1 MPRSTQNPR
10 KSPLAT
16 IADSDGNR
24 RADLVRVSARLFR
37 EKGFEGTTIRDIAEA
52 VGMRSGSP
60 FYHFKTKQDILAA
73 VMEEGL
79 VAGLDATQKIIES
92 SDAPRD
98 KFRALVRTHL
108 ETVLAEGHDFIPVL
122 LYDWRSLSDELQ
134 AHIIELKDRYDA
146 CWQSMLSE
154 LKTAGLIEDDSG
166 VVRLLL
172 LGAINYSVQWYKPG
186 KGLTLDQLAD
196 QTVEFFLKS

>member
-1 MPRSTQNPR
+1 MPAPR

-37 EKGFEGTTIRDIAEA
+37 EKGFEGTTIRDIADA

-60 FYHFKTKQDILAA
+60 FYHFKSKQEILAA

-79 VAGLDATQKIIES
+79 VAGLDATRKIIES
-92 SDAPRD
+92 ELAPQE
-98 KFRALVRTHL
+98 KFRALVRSHL
-108 ETVLAEGHDFIPVL
+108 ETVLADGHDFIPVL
-122 LYDWRSLSDELQ
+122 LYDWRSLSADLQ
-134 AHIIELKDRYDA
+134 AHIIELKDRYDD
-146 CWQSMLSE
+146 CWQQMLSE
-154 LKTAGLIEDDSG
+154 MKRAGLIKDDG
-166 VVRLLL
+166 KVVRLLL
-172 LGAINYSVQWYKPG
+172 LGAINYSVQWYRPG

-196 QTVEFFLKS
+196 QTVEFFLKP